1 MNITPTPDGGFQ
13 ARSSL
18 AGIGFSEG
26 YILHASRE
34 ACPICGHPTGDCT
47 GSGDSPHRIVGWG
60 ESSPD
65 SMKQSQMI
73 YVEEDI
79 WEERQITPGR
89 MTKTLK
95 HRAGSSIP
103 YDEAKSLG
111 LV

>member
-13 ARSSL
+13 SRSSL
-18 AGIGFSEG
+18 AGIGFADG
-26 YILHASRE
+26 YIVHANRE
-34 ACPICGHPTGDCT
+34 PCPICGHPTGDC
-47 GSGDSPHRIVGWG
+47 PG
-60 ESSPD
+60 ESESPD
-65 SMKQSQMI
+65 SLVGWSDSPDGMRQVQMI

-89 MTKTLK
+89 TTKILK

-103 YDEAKSLG
+103 FDEAKKLG